1 MFVKILHI
9 FLGILGLFSLS
20 ACGIRLPEISVK
32 IENLSEENKIRQHFV
47 ALYAPE
53 KLPRTLYCKAQGR
66 FIGIF
71 GVKFEQGSFGEPAM
85 RFEISRGFG
94 GFWGALYWQSKDS
107 LQTFLLYRQSKKL
120 VDDQKARNKLRLMK
134 EKRGAIQN
142 LPVELYASIYQNS
155 DMQTFFGSPDSLKA
169 YAYAKRGK
177 RNFLVLERNCGQDFC
192 RLYLD
197 SSDYVIHY
205 FARYRENELREVNHF
220 SRHQWVADLPY
231 PMRVRSS
238 AVLALNYKLIIPNP
252 SAEKYRQSFYNLA
265 EFYHL
270 LRQYR
275 KP

>member
-20 ACGIRLPEISVK
+20 ACGIRLPEISAK
-32 IENLSEENKIRQHFV
+32 IENLSEENRIRQHFRDI
-47 ALYAPE
+47 YAPE
-53 KLPRTLYCKAQGR
+53 KMPKTLYCKAQGR
-66 FIGIF
+66 FLGIL
-71 GVKFEQGSFGEPAM
+71 GVKFEQGSFGQPAM

-94 GFWGALYWQSKDS
+94 GFGGVLYWQNKDS
-107 LQTFLLYRQSKKL
+107 LQTFLLYRQSKKM
-120 VDDQKARNKLRLMK
+120 VEGQKRQYKLRLMK
-134 EKRGAIQN
+134 EKLGANQN

-177 RNFLVLERNCGQDFC
+177 RNFLVLERNCGQDLC

-197 SSDYVIHY
+197 SSDYTIHY
-205 FARYRENELREVNHF
+205 MVRFRENELREVNHF

-252 SAEKYRQSFYNLA
+252 DSAQYHQSAYDLLGIYR
-265 EFYHL
+265 L

>member
-1 MFVKILHI
+1 MFVKLLHI
-9 FLGILGLFSLS
+9 LLGILGLFSLT

-32 IENLSEENKIRQHFV
+32 IENLSEENRIRQHFREI
-47 ALYAPE
+47 YAPE
-53 KLPRTLYCKAQGR
+53 KMPKTLYCKAQGR
-66 FIGIF
+66 FLGIF
-71 GVKFEQGSFGEPAM
+71 GVKFEQGSFGQPAM

-94 GFWGALYWQSKDS
+94 GFGGVLYWQNKDS

-155 DMQTFFGSPDSLKA
+155 DMQTFFAMPDSLKF

-177 RNFLVLERNCGQDFC
+177 RNFLVLQRACGQDIC
-192 RLYLD
+192 RIYLD

-252 SAEKYRQSFYNLA
+252 DSAQYHQSAYDLPGIYR
-265 EFYHL
+265 L
-270 LRQYR
+270 LRLYR